1 VWKNGENFFHC
12 VEKKADFFHSV
23 ENRDFETPT
32 ALRRG

>member
-1 VWKNGENFFHC
+1 